1 MSLPKMQLPLYT
13 VVVPS
18 TKKEVKFRPFLVK
31 EEKALLIA
39 QHSEDSKVMVNTLK
53 SIILDCVQ
61 DQIDVDKL
69 AMFDYEYL
77 FTQIRSKSVGE
88 IVDLIFLC
96 DNCTDDKA
104 RAKVSMDITKFKV
117 QFNENHTNKIQL
129 TDSIGILMKYP
140 NLDTI
145 EELEKASKGDVDSI
159 FTVVADCIE
168 FIYDGDEVYPIKE
181 QTKEEVLEFLNNLTQ
196 EQFNKIQTFFDT
208 MPKMSQPIEYDC
220 PVCTKHHV
228 KVLEGLASFF

>member
-1 MSLPKMQLPLYT
+1 MSLPKMQLPLYS

-39 QHSEDSKVMVNTLK
+39 QQSEDPKVMVNTLK
-53 SIILDCVQ
+53 SIILDCIQ

-77 FTQIRSKSVGE
+77 FTQIRAKSVGE
-88 IVDLIFLC
+88 IVDLVFLC
-96 DNCTDDKA
+96 DDCTDEKA
-104 RAKVSMDITKFKV
+104 KAKVSMDITKFKV
-117 QFNENHTNKIQL
+117 QFNDAHTSKIQL
-129 TDSIGILMKYP
+129 TDNIGIIMKYP
-140 NLDTI
+140 NLDTVD
-145 EELEKASKGDVDSI
+145 ELERASDGDVDSI
-159 FTVVADCIE
+159 FSVVADCIE
-168 FIYDGDEVYPIKE
+168 FIYDGEEVYPTKE
-181 QTKEEVLEFLNNLTQ
+181 QSKEEVIEFLNNLTQ
-196 EQFNKIQTFFDT
+196 DQFEKIQQFFDT

-220 PVCTKHHV
+220 PVCNKHHV